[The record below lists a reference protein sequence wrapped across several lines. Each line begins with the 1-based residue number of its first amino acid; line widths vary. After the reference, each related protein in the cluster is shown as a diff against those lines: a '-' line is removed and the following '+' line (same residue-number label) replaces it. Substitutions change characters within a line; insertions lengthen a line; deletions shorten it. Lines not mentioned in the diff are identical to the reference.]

1 VLCRVDPQADIS
13 LGTTAPSQLS
23 LMSRN
28 QFASLMLKVS
38 GLIGRRDFAAAIG
51 ALESYQISNPTDT
64 ACLNLLAQC
73 HRWSGADDK
82 AIEVAEKVLE
92 VDPHYFP
99 ALKLLSEILAQGSDH
114 ERAAA
119 YMRRGVESYPQ
130 EMSPLPYF
138 LMQLARVTMRLA
150 AATKN
155 VGAGVRALGVDQC
168 RKPRVVPMGE
178 GILGVDR
185 RQDGQQDSACTAL
198 SDGLRP

>member
-1 VLCRVDPQADIS
+1 
-13 LGTTAPSQLS
+13 
-23 LMSRN
+23 
-28 QFASLMLKVS
+28 MLKVS

-138 LMQLARVTMRLA
+138 LMQLARVTMR
-150 AATKN
+150 T
-155 VGAGVRALGVDQC
+155 
-168 RKPRVVPMGE
+168 
-178 GILGVDR
+178 
-185 RQDGQQDSACTAL
+185 
-198 SDGLRP
+198 LRPRRKMSAQEFEPWESINAENRAWFQCAKEYLAWIADKTGSKTLPVLH